1 MSSGLE
7 DGKCALDGL
16 ADASAPCEGGWWL
29 GRGGNIG
36 SSTARVVGA
45 GIGGSIGSS
54 AARVTGDVRRCT
66 FGGKFASETVV
77 VGGAID
83 ARMIGSGGAAHP
95 QSMGRSL
102 LTRSTLPS

>member
-7 DGKCALDGL
+7 DGKCVLDGL
-16 ADASAPCEGGWWL
+16 ADASGPCEGGWWL

-66 FGGKFASETVV
+66 FGGKFAAETGV

-83 ARMIGSGGAAHP
+83 ARLIGSRGAAHP
-95 QSMGRSL
+95 PAMGRPL
-102 LTRSTLPS
+102 LSPPTPPS